1 MLSELLPDDPGAPT
15 TSFAVF
21 FTHKSAQTNRNY
33 HILSCFT
40 SRRSIQTNHNQ
51 SHSHNYIH
59 PQPHYSIH
67 TLTDTNARNK
77 PSTHREE
84 NNTLHKKARAGNNL
98 QKKHR
103 YNEVA
108 YSTDK
113 KKFNIR
119 EAITYCQW
127 FQMRSRCCAPLLC
140 AFQCS
145 IRPRY
150 FTQTFAS
157 CLF

>member
-1 MLSELLPDDPGAPT
+1 MLSEKLPDDPAQQLHFRLLYTQICTNKPQLSYT
-15 TSFAVF
+15 LLFYLTQIDTNKPQPVSL
-21 FTHKSAQTNRNY
+21 TH
-33 HILSCFT
+33 
-40 SRRSIQTNHNQ
+40 
-51 SHSHNYIH
+51 IH
-59 PQPHYSIH
+59 PQPHYSIR
-67 TLTDTNARNK
+67 TLTDTYARNK

-140 AFQCS
+140 AFQSS

-150 FTQTFAS
+150 FTQTCAS